1 LKFTFKEN
9 NVRRRILRFW
19 AAALAL
25 STGAFAASHRN
36 GPLLLEDQTANLNDF
51 YIFRSYEQGR
61 SDRVV
66 MSMSAQGFQNPDNG
80 PSYYKFSDSVLYRF
94 NINNARGLD
103 GNPDIQVDFQFS
115 TTLRPN
121 PTFLS
126 YFGVIDSID
135 SPGILLYQ
143 TYTVTVRNL
152 ATNQETT
159 YTTDAS
165 GHALSVAPPNQGPKA
180 MPRYEQDLGQPSVF
194 TLANGMR
201 VFAGPRDDAFYF
213 DSAAVFDFLNFRP
226 PSPVLGGSA
235 DTGQGNPFPNAVD
248 GFAGYNISLI
258 AVETPISMLTANGKA
273 PTDPKDPNA
282 KIAGWASTYR
292 QLVTVRPPDS
302 APENFGDWVQVDR
315 VGNPL
320 TVEALIPL
328 PMKDLWNR
336 SQPAN
341 DQQFAAFIGDPVLA
355 SAVLHG
361 VFGLNVP
368 PAPRK
373 DLLGVYVP
381 DITRIDLTIPPT
393 PLDQQSRLGPLG
405 GDNAG
410 WPFGG
415 RRIGDDVIDIGFRA
429 VAGVLVP
436 GFGVAPNT
444 ELGDGVNENDIP
456 NLDHFPFNAP
466 PHSGFVH
473 TQQNGTNG
481 RGRPTN

>member
-1 LKFTFKEN
+1 MQQ
-9 NVRRRILRFW
+9 RILRIC
-19 AAALAL
+19 AAALAV
-25 STGAFAASHRN
+25 SAGVFAASHRN
-36 GPLLLEDQTANLNDF
+36 GPMLLEDQTANLNDF
-51 YIFRSYEQGR
+51 YIFRSWETGHTN
-61 SDRVV
+61 DVV

-94 NINNARGLD
+94 NINNSRHLD
-103 GNPDIQVDFQFS
+103 GNPDMQVDFRFN

-135 SPGILLYQ
+135 NAGILLYQ
-143 TYTVTVRNL
+143 TYTVTVRDLRRGTQN
-152 ATNQETT
+152 T
-159 YTTDAS
+159 YTTDVN

-180 MPRYEQDLGQPSVF
+180 TPNYETALGMPSVF
-194 TLANGMR
+194 TLSNGMR

-213 DSAAVFDFLNFRP
+213 DSAATFDFLNFRSP
-226 PSPVLGGSA
+226 APVLAGSA
-235 DTGQGNPFPNAVD
+235 DTGAGAAYPNAVD

-258 AVETPISMLTANGKA
+258 AVEAPISMLTADGSV
-273 PTDPKDPNA
+273 PTDSKSSNA
-282 KIAGWASTYR
+282 KIGAWASTYR
-292 QLVTVRPPDS
+292 QAVTIRAGSEDPQGRG
-302 APENFGDWVQVDR
+302 EWVQVDR

-328 PMKDLWNR
+328 PLKDKWNR

-355 SAVLHG
+355 SAVFHG
-361 VFGLNVP
+361 VFGLKVP
-368 PAPRK
+368 SAPRN
-373 DLLGVYVP
+373 DLLGVFVP
-381 DITRIDLTIPPT
+381 DITRIDLTIAPT
-393 PLDQQSRLGPLG
+393 PASKQSRLGPLG

-415 RRIGDDVIDIGFRA
+415 RRPGDDVVDIGFRA

-444 ELGDGVNENDIP
+444 ELGDGVNSNDVP
-456 NLDHFPFNAP
+456 YLDRFPFHAP
-466 PHSGFVH
+466 PHAGFAH
-473 TQQNGTNG
+473 SQQNGTNG
-481 RGRPTN
+481 QGMPTN